1 MKIHLIKIVG
11 PCILLVLRLGFAEGQ
26 KVYRTIDECR
36 QIGEGRQQIDC
47 IQAVTGRNSAFN
59 GPQSKPI
66 IEQAIAPIYDTT
78 FSYSIN
84 GEDTTKTIQIQK
96 RVDISGIQSEIARL
110 ASATVFIAVM
120 QGLSVLGALIT
131 IFVVANK

>member
-1 MKIHLIKIVG
+1 MKIHTIIILG
-11 PCILLVLRLGFAEGQ
+11 PCILLVLRLGFSEGQ

-36 QIGEGRQQIDC
+36 QIGDNRQQTDC
-47 IQAVTGRNSAFN
+47 IQAVTGRNNAFN
-59 GPQSKPI
+59 VQQSNPVT
-66 IEQAIAPIYDTT
+66 EHTVAPIYDTT

-96 RVDISGIQSEIARL
+96 RVDISGIHSEISKL
-110 ASATVFIAVM
+110 SSATVFIAVM
-120 QGLSVLGALIT
+120 QGLSVLGGIIT

>member
-1 MKIHLIKIVG
+1 MKIHTIKILG
-11 PCILLVLRLGFAEGQ
+11 PCILLVLRLGFSEGQ

-36 QIGEGRQQIDC
+36 QISDNRQQTDC
-47 IQAVTGRNSAFN
+47 IQAVTGRNNAFN
-59 GPQSKPI
+59 VQQSNPVT
-66 IEQAIAPIYDTT
+66 EPAVAPIYDTT

-96 RVDISGIQSEIARL
+96 RVDISGIHSEIARL